1 VFVRESGERRIVMVL
16 EEGALAPDF
25 TLNDDEG
32 NVVTLSQVAAPV
44 VLIFYPAD
52 WSPVCSD
59 ELSVFSAARHLF
71 EDRGAKLLGISVDG
85 VWCHKAFRSQRNLS
99 FPLLADFEP
108 KGAVAR
114 SFGVYREG
122 DGFTERALFVLDR
135 DGRVAWSEVS
145 PVGENPGANGALRA
159 VEALS

>member
-1 VFVRESGERRIVMVL
+1 MVL
-16 EEGALAPDF
+16 EEGALAPNF
-25 TLNDDEG
+25 TLNDDAG
-32 NVVTLSQVAAPV
+32 NEITLSKIDAPV

-71 EDRGAKLLGISVDG
+71 EDRGAQLLGISVDG
-85 VWCHKAFRSQRNLS
+85 MWCHKAFRSQRNLS

-108 KGAVAR
+108 KGAVAQ
-114 SFGVYREG
+114 SFGVYRDG

-135 DGRVAWSEVS
+135 EKRVTWSEIS

>member
-1 VFVRESGERRIVMVL
+1 MVL
-16 EEGALAPDF
+16 EEGALAPNF
-25 TLNDDEG
+25 TLNDDAG
-32 NVVTLSQVAAPV
+32 NEITLSKIDAPV

-59 ELSVFSAARHLF
+59 ELSVFSAARHFF
-71 EDRGAKLLGISVDG
+71 EDRGAQLLGISVDG
-85 VWCHKAFRSQRNLS
+85 MWCHKAFRSQRNLS

-135 DGRVAWSEVS
+135 EKRVTWSEIS

>member
-1 VFVRESGERRIVMVL
+1 MVL
-16 EEGALAPDF
+16 DVGVEAPDF
-25 TLNDDEG
+25 TLKDESG
-32 NVVTLSQVAAPV
+32 NAVTLSAIKEPV

-71 EDRGAKLLGISVDG
+71 EDRGAQLLGVSVDG
-85 VWCHKAFRSQRNLS
+85 MWCHQAFRSQRSLG

-114 SFGVYREG
+114 SYGVYRSD
-122 DGFTERALFVLDR
+122 DGISERALFVLDR
-135 DGRVAWSEVS
+135 ERRIEWREIS
-145 PVGENPGANGALRA
+145 PIGENPGADGALRA